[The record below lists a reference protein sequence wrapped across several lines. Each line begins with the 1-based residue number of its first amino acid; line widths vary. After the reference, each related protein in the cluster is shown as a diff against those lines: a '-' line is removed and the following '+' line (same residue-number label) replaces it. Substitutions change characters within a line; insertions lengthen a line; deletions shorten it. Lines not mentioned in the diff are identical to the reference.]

1 MKKSQM
7 LRFSEYAFT
16 RVTLYMYL
24 TFKNIK
30 IYKTVGVPTKM
41 PPYFNLTQNGHF
53 IENGWSDFYE
63 TFRNVF
69 FDLKQIGLHNSYN
82 ISMM

>member
-7 LRFSEYAFT
+7 LRFSEYALT

-30 IYKTVGVPTKM
+30 IYKTAGVPTKM
-41 PPYFNLTQNGHF
+41 PPYFNLTQNGLF

-69 FDLKQIGLHNSYN
+69 FDLKTDT
-82 ISMM
+82 

>member
-69 FDLKQIGLHNSYN
+69 FDLKQIHNSYK